1 MLVYCSKCLD
11 GEVSLPQL
19 LQRVSGWCED
29 TEEEENG
36 RPGADFLKDCK
47 EVRVSPLQLL

>member
-1 MLVYCSKCLD
+1 MGRFRSKP
-11 GEVSLPQL
+11 V
-19 LQRVSGWCED
+19 QRVSGWCED
-29 TEEEENG
+29 IWEDADG